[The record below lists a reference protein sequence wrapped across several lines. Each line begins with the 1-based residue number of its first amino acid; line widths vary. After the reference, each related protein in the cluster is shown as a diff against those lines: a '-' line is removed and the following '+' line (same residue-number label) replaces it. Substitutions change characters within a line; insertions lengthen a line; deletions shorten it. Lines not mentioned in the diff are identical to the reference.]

1 MLRYST
7 NFTQQMEAEYSNKYY
22 QNLGLQ
28 REYFP
33 LMAEVNTIENNA
45 MRQAR
50 TNLLVTVEE
59 AKTKYNEIVSQENKE
74 LTVVKEKVSS
84 ILQGI
89 PTFEGQAD
97 NLAGLDAT
105 TLRARL
111 VDLTNG
117 SNNETE
123 ASRSCKKSNVR
134 DGG

>member
-1 MLRYST
+1 MDLKKDFDETSQWLAQAGMLRYST

-84 ILQGI
+84 ILNI
-89 PTFEGQAD
+89 A
-97 NLAGLDAT
+97 L
-105 TLRARL
+105 
-111 VDLTNG
+111 
-117 SNNETE
+117 
-123 ASRSCKKSNVR
+123 
-134 DGG
+134 